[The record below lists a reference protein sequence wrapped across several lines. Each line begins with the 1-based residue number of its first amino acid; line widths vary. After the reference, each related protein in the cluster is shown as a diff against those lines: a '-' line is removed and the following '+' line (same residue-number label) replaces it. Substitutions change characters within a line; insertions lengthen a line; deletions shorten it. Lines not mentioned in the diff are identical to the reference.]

1 MPVAKLTLTFLDSQ
15 NSTSKVTIPLLSLSS
30 TNFDSVV
37 AQAAFGVAGTLAK
50 LIATMSIGTPISSE
64 ISLPAAKGAKTLP
77 TNKYSQRELGLQ
89 IGYSDTV
96 TGKNYRMTIP
106 APDWDTIGIVGS
118 NKVNTASAPWVAL
131 VASMESNMVSELGN
145 PIAVTGGKLI
155 GRK

>member
-50 LIATMSIGTPISSE
+50 LISACSIGVPISSE
-64 ISLPAAKGAKTLP
+64 ISLPAAKGVRTLP

-89 IGYSDTV
+89 VSYQDQV

-106 APDWDTIGIVGS
+106 APDWDSIGVTGT
-118 NKVNTASAPWVAL
+118 NKVNPVAPAWIAMVE
-131 VASMESNMVSELGN
+131 SMESNMVSEAGN
-145 PIAVTGGKLI
+145 PIRVSTGKLI